1 LSRPRLLLLLSSPA
15 FALTSANGE
24 ALWAGVNLPWNQ
36 FGYDIGGS
44 AWNPAY
50 FAKSFESLKSH
61 GANSVRFWL
70 HADGRSTPTFS
81 KDGEVTGMGGPNFGS
96 DLKQLVELAK
106 AHELVLQLCLWSF
119 DMCKNKDRHAD
130 LISNATKTDSYVKN
144 ALTPMLELLRGAKHV
159 VIEAIN
165 EPEWCMKS
173 FCEADECV
181 EISDM
186 QRFTA
191 KIAEAVHSLSSLR
204 VTTGSAS
211 LKFSS
216 SVHGE
221 ASYWNDASLR
231 TAYPSTVGVLDFYNV
246 HYCAPLPSP
255 HPPTHT
261 FPHLLHAMTPFKD

>member
-1 LSRPRLLLLLSSPA
+1 MRSSPA
-15 FALTSANGE
+15 LAFTDTTGGT
-24 ALWAGVNLPWNQ
+24 LWAGANLPWNQ
-36 FGYDIGGS
+36 FGNDIGAG
-44 AWNPAY
+44 AWDSAY
-50 FAKSFESLKSH
+50 FFKSFESLKSH

-70 HADGRSTPTFS
+70 HADGRSTPAFS
-81 KDGEVTGMGGPNFGS
+81 NDGVVTGMGGPNFGS

-119 DMCKNKDRHAD
+119 DMCKNKDRHTD
-130 LISNATKTDSYVKN
+130 LISNVTKTDSYVKN
-144 ALTPMLELLRGAKHV
+144 ALTPMLELLRGTKHV
-159 VIEAIN
+159 VIEVIN

-181 EISDM
+181 EVSEM

-191 KIAEAVHSLSSLR
+191 KIAEAVHSLSTLR

-216 SVHGE
+216 VRGE

-231 TAYPSTVGVLDFYNV
+231 TAYPSSVGILDFYNV

-255 HPPTHT
+255 HPS
-261 FPHLLHAMTPFKD
+261 TPPRTSPRATTPPND

>member
-1 LSRPRLLLLLSSPA
+1 
-15 FALTSANGE
+15 
-24 ALWAGVNLPWNQ
+24 
-36 FGYDIGGS
+36 
-44 AWNPAY
+44 
-50 FAKSFESLKSH
+50 
-61 GANSVRFWL
+61 
-70 HADGRSTPTFS
+70 
-81 KDGEVTGMGGPNFGS
+81 MGGPNFGS
-96 DLKQLVELAK
+96 DLMQLVELAK

-181 EISDM
+181 EVSDM

-191 KIAEAVHSLSSLR
+191 KIAEAVHSLSALR

-216 SVHGE
+216 SGRGE

-231 TAYPSTVGVLDFYNV
+231 TAFPSAVGVLDFYKV

-255 HPPTHT
+255 HAAHSHAPFPT
-261 FPHLLHAMTPFKD
+261 L

>member
-1 LSRPRLLLLLSSPA
+1 MPQSRPRVLLLLSGTA
-15 FALTSANGE
+15 FALSSASRQ

-44 AWNPAY
+44 AWNSTY
-50 FAKSFESLKSH
+50 FSTSFESIKSY

-81 KDGEVTGMGGPNFGS
+81 EDGEVTGMGGPNFGS
-96 DLKQLVELAK
+96 DLMQLVELAK

-119 DMCKNKDRHAD
+119 DMCKGDDRHAD
-130 LISNATKTDSYVKN
+130 LISNVTKTDSYVKN
-144 ALTPMLELLRGAKHV
+144 ALTPMLELLRGSKHV

-181 EISDM
+181 EVSDM

-191 KIAEAVHSLSSLR
+191 KIAEAVHSLSTLR

-216 SVHGE
+216 GPPSRGE

-231 TAYPSTVGVLDFYNV
+231 TAFPSTVGVLDFYNV
-246 HYCAPLPSP
+246 HYCAPLPSLHTP
-255 HPPTHT
+255 HSHAPSPT
-261 FPHLLHAMTPFKD
+261 L